1 MKLRN
6 NDALG
11 TINDE
16 GTVVGHERNL
26 AHVNVLLFDVLNGL
40 RARLFIIN
48 DETNLDAECA
58 GIRCAT
64 QYAFVNVKYGGAQ
77 RVIHVL
83 QSRASTVTDNG
94 KNGPERCVQ
103 TVVAA
108 LIYRGVR
115 LSELPVGIQLDGQ
128 QIGDIHHLRHGAKIF
143 AKALLLCKRVSH

>member
-1 MKLRN
+1 MKLRHD
-6 NDALG
+6 DALG

-26 AHVNVLLFDVLNGL
+26 AHVNVLLFNVLDGL
-40 RARLFIIN
+40 RARLFIVN
-48 DETNLDAECA
+48 NETDLDAECA
-58 GIRCAT
+58 GIRRAAQHT
-64 QYAFVNVKYGGAQ
+64 FINVKYGGAQ

-83 QSRASTVTDNG
+83 QSRASTVTYNR
-94 KNGPERCVQ
+94 KNGPESCVQ

-128 QIGDIHHLRHGAKIF
+128 QIGDIHHLRH
-143 AKALLLCKRVSH
+143 